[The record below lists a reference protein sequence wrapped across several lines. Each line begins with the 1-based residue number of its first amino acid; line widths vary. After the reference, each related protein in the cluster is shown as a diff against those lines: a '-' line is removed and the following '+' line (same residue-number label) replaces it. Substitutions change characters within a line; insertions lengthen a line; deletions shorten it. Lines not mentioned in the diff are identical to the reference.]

1 MIEGLRERTTES
13 GRSQQDFSAGLYC
26 GTVIDFGSYE
36 ILSFDCYG
44 TLVDWETGILSALAP
59 VLARHGRIVPGE
71 TLLEAFAELEAGA
84 EQPPYRPYA
93 TVLREVIEGLGRR
106 FGFKP
111 EAADLGVLA
120 ASLADWPPFPD
131 TREALRALRKKYR
144 LAVISNID
152 DDLFSGTARTLG
164 VEFDWVVT
172 ARQVGSYKPS
182 LENFRQALARFGA
195 PREKVLHV
203 AQSLFHDIAPAASL
217 GLSTVWV
224 NRRRGRPGTGATPP
238 ASARP
243 DIEVPDLNGLAVL
256 AGVL

>member
-1 MIEGLRERTTES
+1 M
-13 GRSQQDFSAGLYC
+13 
-26 GTVIDFGSYE
+26 IDFDSYE

-44 TLVDWETGILSALAP
+44 TLVDWESGILSALAP
-59 VLARHGRIVPGE
+59 VLARHGRSIPGE

-84 EQPPYRPYA
+84 ERPPYRPYA
-93 TVLREVIEGLGRR
+93 MVLREVIEGLGRR
-106 FGFKP
+106 FGFEP
-111 EAADLGVLA
+111 GAADRGVLA

-131 TREALRALRKKYR
+131 TREALRALRRKYR

-152 DDLFSGTARTLG
+152 DDLFAGTALSLG
-164 VEFDWVVT
+164 IEFDWVVT
-172 ARQVGSYKPS
+172 AGQVGSYKPS

-224 NRRRGRPGTGATPP
+224 NRRRGSPGRGATPP

-243 DIEVPDLNGLAVL
+243 DVEVPDLRSLAIL
-256 AGVL
+256 AAAL